1 MSKISSKAV
10 RLATPRAALLTAA
23 SAVSLI
29 VGMSAGSHAFAQQVD
44 EVVVTAERREM
55 QLQDTPLSIIALSGA
70 TLENKGIQNVSDLM
84 LVTPNLAIQPGR
96 FSGTA
101 SPTYAIRGVSGGGG
115 AAGERGVSMY
125 VDGVYQPRTV
135 GTLMKIFDLD
145 RVEVL
150 RGPQGTLFG
159 RNSTG
164 GAIRLFTKQ
173 PSHEFDAY
181 VRGTYGNFDH
191 HDLIGMVN
199 MPIGDKFAVRA
210 QAGWLHENGY
220 VKRGPERLG
229 GSDDKVA
236 RLQAKWDPTSNLSVV
251 VGAAYSRTRA
261 GGNPQVLAE
270 LDLRP
275 GIEGFVQGNYGDWL
289 NDSFKKLGGPP
300 IAPFN
305 DPRVVSSDPYTTP
318 GFCFLDNFNPDYSTL
333 CKQFENTDYLMGDA
347 KIVWNLN
354 DKTTITSTTGYGSL
368 IDRSLTD
375 SVLLGFSLGT
385 STVKSK
391 TLNQEVQLNTKL
403 FADRVD
409 LVVGGNYFSE
419 HSSSGGIG
427 SITRRG
433 TSVYPAAANGDGDGG
448 LFYGTNTSTRNTAK
462 SYGFFGSTTIHVT
475 TKFNVTGG
483 LRYGHDEKGLN
494 QNSFASATFI
504 PVAGTD
510 RTTVTTS
517 HAWHALDW
525 RMTLDYHFTDDAMV
539 YGTVSKAYKAG
550 AYSFTI
556 LSNVAGPLQSGDF
569 IKPIP
574 PEQVINY
581 EIGART
587 TWFGNRL
594 RINPTIY
601 FMRWGNRQAPRQIVC
616 TAEGLTLCPTGFRI
630 MTVNSGNI
638 DLKGMEL
645 DGQVAITRDFNVDFS
660 AGVTKYKLRDPA
672 ANGGPNLYPAQA
684 SPTFNIGGTYAWH
697 LGNRGDVSGN
707 INWSYIN
714 DMPTYPDSNTDSS
727 YQLPSYDVLNARLT
741 WRPSNRKFSV
751 SLFANNLTDNVYA
764 TYASSAGGGFWDAGG
779 LPNPADAVQFPLR
792 RALGKTMARPR
803 EFGLTAQYN
812 F

>member
-23 SAVSLI
+23 SAVALV

-70 TLENKGIQNVSDLM
+70 TLEAKGIDNVSDLM
-84 LVTPNLAIQPGR
+84 LTTPNLAIQGGR
-96 FSGTA
+96 FSGNAT
-101 SPTYAIRGVSGGGG
+101 PTYSIRGVAGGGG
-115 AAGERGVSMY
+115 AAGERGVAMY
-125 VDGVYQPRTV
+125 VDGVFMPRTV
-135 GTLMKIFDLD
+135 GSLMKIYDID
-145 RVEVL
+145 RIEVL

-164 GAIRLFTKQ
+164 GAIRIFTKQ

-181 VRGTYGNFDH
+181 IKATAGNFGHYDVT
-191 HDLIGMVN
+191 GMINIPV
-199 MPIGDKFAVRA
+199 GDKLAFRA
-210 QAGWLHENGY
+210 QGGYLKENGY
-220 VKRGPERLG
+220 VERGPETLG
-229 GSDDKVA
+229 GSTDKVL
-236 RLQAKWDPTSNLSVV
+236 RLQARWDPTSNLSAV
-251 VGAAYSRTRA
+251 VGVAYTSSRS

-275 GIEGFVQGNYGDWL
+275 GIEGILQGNYGDWL
-289 NDSFKKLGGPP
+289 NDAFKKAGGPP

-305 DPRVVSSDPYTTP
+305 DPRVILGDPFKTP

-333 CKQFENTDYLMGDA
+333 CKQFDNTDYLQADA
-347 KIVWNLN
+347 RLTWNIN
-354 DKTTITSTTGYGSL
+354 DKTSITSTTGWGSL
-368 IDRSLTD
+368 INRSLTD
-375 SVLLGFSLGT
+375 SVMLGFSLGT

-391 TLNQEVQLNTKL
+391 TLNEEVQLNTKL

-448 LFYGTNTSTRNTAK
+448 LFYGTNGFSRNK
-462 SYGFFGSTTIHVT
+462 SSSYGFFGSTTIHVT
-475 TKFNVTGG
+475 QKFNVTGG
-483 LRYGHDEKGLN
+483 LRYGHDKKALD
-494 QNSFASATFI
+494 QTSFASATFV

-510 RTTVTTS
+510 RTRVTGGN
-517 HAWHALDW
+517 AWHALDW
-525 RMTLDYHFTDDAMV
+525 RLTLDYHPTDDAMV

-601 FMRWGNRQAPRQIVC
+601 YMRWTNRQAPRQITC

-645 DGQVAITRDFNVDFS
+645 DGQLAVTRDFNIDFS
-660 AGVTKYKLRDPA
+660 AGVTKYKLRDPL

-684 SPTFNIGGTYAWH
+684 SPTFNVGGTYVWR
-697 LGNRGDVSGN
+697 NEQRGDITGN
-707 INWSYIN
+707 INWSYVN
-714 DMPTYPDSNTDSS
+714 SQPTYPDSNSDSS
-727 YQLPSYDVLNARLT
+727 YELPSYDVLNARLT
-741 WRPSNRKFSV
+741 WRPPSRKFSV
-751 SLFANNLTDNVYA
+751 SLFANNLTDNTYA
-764 TYASSAGGGFWDAGG
+764 TFASSAGGGFWDAGG
-779 LPNPADAVQFPLR
+779 APNPANAIQFPLR
-792 RALGKTMARPR
+792 RALGLTMARPR
-803 EFGLTAQYN
+803 EFGITAQYN